1 MNLREPDPRDPVDL
15 MIGRALKNWTSHYHP
30 PASTRLELLE
40 EAARV
45 HEASVLRRVLR
56 IMLRGMIHNL
66 RGLSYALADGPVF
79 EAELHSGRRVDYE
92 RTYSYFNLMHISIL
106 NANTPR
112 LGLFSLFM

>member
-1 MNLREPDPRDPVDL
+1 MSLREPDPRDPVDL
-15 MIGRALKNWTSHYHP
+15 MIGRALKNWISNYRP
-30 PASTRLELLE
+30 PASARHELLE
-40 EAARV
+40 QAARV
-45 HEASVLRRVLR
+45 HEISMLRRVLR
-56 IMLRGMIHNL
+56 IMLHGMIRNL

-79 EAELHSGRRVDYE
+79 EAELHTGRRVDYE